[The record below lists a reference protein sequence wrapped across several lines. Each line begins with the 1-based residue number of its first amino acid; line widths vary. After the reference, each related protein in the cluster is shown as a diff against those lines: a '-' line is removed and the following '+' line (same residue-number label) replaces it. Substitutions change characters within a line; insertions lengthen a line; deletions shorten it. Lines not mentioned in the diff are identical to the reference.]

1 MVCRRPLS
9 PTDRAHPLEDF
20 EQIRIPNVGR
30 VLVARRRSR
39 RFRFRASEGGRLRLL
54 LDREDTERRGLL
66 VHVRTP
72 NFTNMRGEGGR
83 CAFEI
88 FFRFATLMF
97 IVANADARPPA
108 NAILFA
114 TLKNEQLEI

>member
-9 PTDRAHPLEDF
+9 PTDRAVPLEDF
-20 EQIRIPNVGR
+20 EQIRIPNVERGW
-30 VLVARRRSR
+30 SN
-39 RFRFRASEGGRLRLL
+39 EGGSVDSDSAPARVAPLRLL

-88 FFRFATLMF
+88 FLGFATLAF
-97 IVANADARPPA
+97 IAANIDAGGPA